1 MRKLYKIA
9 IVISLIL
16 IFYLS
21 IRMYEDSMICPE
33 ALKIRGN
40 DTNQTDIIEKIVR
53 WMNDPKNFN
62 NVYSQVSSNDL
73 LTKTFYGVL
82 CKPITSEYWYI
93 FMVRCGSCGEMATL
107 YDRMAECVNIPNRI
121 IQNYD
126 RDHEWDESFIY
137 GKWTHVDPSMN
148 VFNNTSYYGNNF
160 SSLIAIYDNGT
171 IEDVTNRYVK
181 TGRLIVF
188 VTDGTKPLSNV
199 KVTVKTSLF
208 DITNYTGSNG
218 IHVFDLGVN
227 NYTIISESGFL
238 IGLSNEK
245 KMEVKANDSS
255 LAILYLNNSNKMIFL
270 MSDTIDRLNA
280 LLIGFILIV
289 VSMLY
294 ITHIFLRAM
303 KMRKK

>member
-9 IVISLIL
+9 IVISIIL
-16 IFYLS
+16 ISYLM
-21 IRMYEDSMICPE
+21 IRAYEDSMICPE
-33 ALKIRGN
+33 TLKIRGN
-40 DTNQTDIIEKIVR
+40 DTNQTDIVERIVQ

-62 NVYSQVSSNDL
+62 NVYSQVSSNDV
-73 LTKTFYGVL
+73 LTKTFYSVL
-82 CKPITSEYWYI
+82 CKPFIPEYWYI

-126 RDHEWDESFIY
+126 RDHEWDESFID

-160 SSLIAIYDNGT
+160 SSLIAVYNNGT
-171 IEDVTNRYVK
+171 IEDVTSRYVK
-181 TGRLIVF
+181 TGRLAVF

-199 KVTVKTSLF
+199 KVTVKTSLL
-208 DITNYTGSNG
+208 DIINYTDSNG

-245 KMEVKANDSS
+245 KVEVRVNDSS
-255 LAILYLNNSNKMIFL
+255 LVILYLNNSNKMILL

-280 LLIGFILIV
+280 SLVGLILIV

-303 KMRKK
+303 KKR